1 MHLDFQIPGIC
12 RSDFG
17 GMVVSSCSLKSRRR
31 STLPL
36 GGTLSVLLVLCDTRG
51 CAGRGG
57 YLSTYRPVVELA
69 SLLVDGPE
77 VLVVVV
83 G

>member
-1 MHLDFQIPGIC
+1 MDFQTPGVC
-12 RSDFG
+12 CSEFG
-17 GMVVSSCSLKSRRR
+17 GLVASSCSSKSRR
-31 STLPL
+31 STLVL
-36 GGTLSVLLVLCDTRG
+36 DGTLSVLLVLCDTRD

-69 SLLVDGPE
+69 SLLVDGRE
-77 VLVVVV
+77 VLVVV